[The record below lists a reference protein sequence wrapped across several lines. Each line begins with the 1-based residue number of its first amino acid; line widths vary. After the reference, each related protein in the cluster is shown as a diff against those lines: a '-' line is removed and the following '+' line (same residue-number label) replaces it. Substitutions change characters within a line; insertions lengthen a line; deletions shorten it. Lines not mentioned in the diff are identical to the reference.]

1 MLGRLFE
8 LRDEVITF
16 LAQQKQNELSAEFKK
31 PWNQVI
37 LAYLSDFFDTLN
49 NLNLRLQ
56 GADSNIVT
64 HRDAIKIKVVSVSE
78 EVCFEDVFEGPLLKN
93 LIIDHLKNLKEEFS
107 RYFPNLSEELYKLS
121 TDPFNMDIQLL
132 PEELQEEGIE
142 IKNDS
147 AARYDF
153 DKMDKPSFWL
163 NTQTNLENP
172 EDEEPNEVDN
182 DEVAAD
188 LEETDRVEQVERAET
203 MKRKKI
209 R

>member
-1 MLGRLFE
+1 MYVEKLKL
-8 LRDEVITF
+8 
-16 LAQQKQNELSAEFKK
+16 
-31 PWNQVI
+31 WI
-37 LAYLSDFFDTLN
+37 LKVSMN
-49 NLNLRLQ
+49 P
-56 GADSNIVT
+56 SNYSSFS
-64 HRDAIKIKVVSVSE
+64 KVVSVSE

-147 AARYDF
+147 VARYDF

-163 NTQTNLENP
+163 KYLKVLPQCFRESCSDVLVIFNTTYMCEKAFSTL
-172 EDEEPNEVDN
+172 
-182 DEVAAD
+182 VAIKTKYRNKLDVESD
-188 LEETDRVEQVERAET
+188 LRCALSETQPRICQLIQNMQAHP
-203 MKRKKI
+203 I
-209 R
+209 SLN

>member
-1 MLGRLFE
+1 MYVE
-8 LRDEVITF
+8 
-16 LAQQKQNELSAEFKK
+16 K
-31 PWNQVI
+31 
-37 LAYLSDFFDTLN
+37 
-49 NLNLRLQ
+49 LQ
-56 GADSNIVT
+56 LWIRKVSMNPSNYSSFS
-64 HRDAIKIKVVSVSE
+64 KVVSVSE
-78 EVCFEDVFEGPLLKN
+78 EVCFEDVFEGQLLKN

-163 NTQTNLENP
+163 KYLKVYPSVSGKAVRMYLPFSTTYMCEKAFSTLVN
-172 EDEEPNEVDN
+172 
-182 DEVAAD
+182 
-188 LEETDRVEQVERAET
+188 
-203 MKRKKI
+203 
-209 R
+209 